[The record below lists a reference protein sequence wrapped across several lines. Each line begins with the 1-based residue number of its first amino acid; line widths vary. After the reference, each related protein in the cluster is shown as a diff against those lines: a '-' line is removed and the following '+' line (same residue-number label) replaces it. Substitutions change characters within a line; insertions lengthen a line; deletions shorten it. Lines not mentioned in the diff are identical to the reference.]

1 MKADKNTILGKLS
14 SACCSPWKSTY
25 VELPEYNTIVL
36 AAYYTGEESSINPV
50 KGYKIYLAIL
60 YKSIDTNKDTW
71 CIMTNSG
78 SKVNY
83 NFSLSTIDEKSTPFT
98 FKNTQEMDKF
108 FGYSRDITDRIIKSS
123 LDKNDSNIEVC
134 LFAQRRDLLVSSF
147 YIQTLFLV
155 KYHYNQN
162 VLIYGTNKSD
172 AERKSSK
179 PS

>member
-50 KGYKIYLAIL
+50 KGYKIYLAML

-83 NFSLSTIDEKSTPFT
+83 NFSISTIDEKSTPFT

-123 LDKNDSNIEVC
+123 LDKNDSLDEQEIQQ
-134 LFAQRRDLLVSSF
+134 LRALSTTLSLSQKDLDTAPMF
-147 YIQTLFLV
+147 WMYIPQIF
-155 KYHYNQN
+155 
-162 VLIYGTNKSD
+162 
-172 AERKSSK
+172 
-179 PS
+179 

>member
-60 YKSIDTNKDTW
+60 YKSKDTNKDTW
-71 CIMTNSG
+71 RIMTNSG

-83 NFSLSTIDEKSTPFT
+83 NFSISAIDEKSTPFT
-98 FKNTQEMDKF
+98 YKNTKEMDKF

-123 LDKNDSNIEVC
+123 LDKNDSLDEQEIQQ
-134 LFAQRRDLLVSSF
+134 LRALSTTLSLSQKDLDTAPMF
-147 YIQTLFLV
+147 WMYIPQIF
-155 KYHYNQN
+155 
-162 VLIYGTNKSD
+162 
-172 AERKSSK
+172 
-179 PS
+179 

>member
-1 MKADKNTILGKLS
+1 MRADKNTILGKLS

-60 YKSIDTNKDTW
+60 YKSKDTNKATW

-83 NFSLSTIDEKSTPFT
+83 NFSISTIDEKSTPFT
-98 FKNTQEMDKF
+98 YKNTQEMDKF

-123 LDKNDSNIEVC
+123 LDKNDSLDEQEIQQ
-134 LFAQRRDLLVSSF
+134 LRALSTTLSLSQKDLDTAPMF
-147 YIQTLFLV
+147 WMYIPQIF
-155 KYHYNQN
+155 
-162 VLIYGTNKSD
+162 
-172 AERKSSK
+172 
-179 PS
+179 

>member
-14 SACCSPWKSTY
+14 SGCCSPWKSTY

-50 KGYKIYLAIL
+50 KGYKIYLAML

-83 NFSLSTIDEKSTPFT
+83 DFSISTIDEKSTPFT

-108 FGYSRDITDRIIKSS
+108 FGHSCDITDRIIKSS
-123 LDKNDSNIEVC
+123 FDKNDSLDEQEIQQ
-134 LFAQRRDLLVSSF
+134 LRALSTTLSLSQKDLDTAPMF
-147 YIQTLFLV
+147 WMYIPQIF
-155 KYHYNQN
+155 
-162 VLIYGTNKSD
+162 
-172 AERKSSK
+172 
-179 PS
+179 

>member
-36 AAYYTGEESSINPV
+36 AAYYTGEESSINLV

-60 YKSIDTNKDTW
+60 YKSKDTNKGTW

-83 NFSLSTIDEKSTPFT
+83 NFSISTIDEKSTPFT
-98 FKNTQEMDKF
+98 YKNTQEMDKF

-123 LDKNDSNIEVC
+123 LDKNDSLDEQEIQQ
-134 LFAQRRDLLVSSF
+134 A
-147 YIQTLFLV
+147 QTLSTTLSLSQKDLDTAPMFWM
-155 KYHYNQN
+155 YIPQ
-162 VLIYGTNKSD
+162 IF
-172 AERKSSK
+172 
-179 PS
+179 

>member
-1 MKADKNTILGKLS
+1 MKADKNAILGRLS

-71 CIMTNSG
+71 RIMTNAG

-83 NFSLSTIDEKSTPFT
+83 NFSISTIDEKSTPFT
-98 FKNTQEMDKF
+98 YKNTKEMDKF
-108 FGYSRDITDRIIKSS
+108 FGHSRDITDRIIKSS
-123 LDKNDSNIEVC
+123 LDKNDSLDEQEIQQ
-134 LFAQRRDLLVSSF
+134 LRALSTTLSLSQKDLDTAPMF
-147 YIQTLFLV
+147 WMYIPQIF
-155 KYHYNQN
+155 
-162 VLIYGTNKSD
+162 
-172 AERKSSK
+172 
-179 PS
+179 

>member
-1 MKADKNTILGKLS
+1 MKADKNAILGKLS

-71 CIMTNSG
+71 RIMTNAG

-83 NFSLSTIDEKSTPFT
+83 NFSISTIDEKSTPFT
-98 FKNTQEMDKF
+98 YKNTKEMDKF

-123 LDKNDSNIEVC
+123 LDKNDSLDEQEIQQ
-134 LFAQRRDLLVSSF
+134 LRALSTTLSLSQKDLDTAPMF
-147 YIQTLFLV
+147 WMYIPQIF
-155 KYHYNQN
+155 
-162 VLIYGTNKSD
+162 
-172 AERKSSK
+172 
-179 PS
+179 

>member
-71 CIMTNSG
+71 RIMTNAG

-83 NFSLSTIDEKSTPFT
+83 NFSISTIDEKSTPFT
-98 FKNTQEMDKF
+98 YKNTKEMDKF

-123 LDKNDSNIEVC
+123 LDKNDSLDEQEIQQ
-134 LFAQRRDLLVSSF
+134 LRALSTTLSLSQKDLDTAPMF
-147 YIQTLFLV
+147 WMYIPQIF
-155 KYHYNQN
+155 
-162 VLIYGTNKSD
+162 
-172 AERKSSK
+172 
-179 PS
+179 

>member
-36 AAYYTGEESSINPV
+36 AAYYTGEESYMNPV
-50 KGYKIYLAIL
+50 KGYKIYLAML
-60 YKSIDTNKDTW
+60 YKSEDTNKDTW

-83 NFSLSTIDEKSTPFT
+83 DFSIRIIDEKSTPFT

-108 FGYSRDITDRIIKSS
+108 FGHSRDITDRIIKSS
-123 LDKNDSNIEVC
+123 LDKNDTLDEQEIQQLRALSTT
-134 LFAQRRDLLVSSF
+134 LSLSQKDLDTAPMF
-147 YIQTLFLV
+147 WMYIPQIF
-155 KYHYNQN
+155 
-162 VLIYGTNKSD
+162 
-172 AERKSSK
+172 
-179 PS
+179 

>member
-60 YKSIDTNKDTW
+60 YESKDTNKDTW

-83 NFSLSTIDEKSTPFT
+83 NFSISTIDEKSTPFT
-98 FKNTQEMDKF
+98 YKNTQEMDKF

-123 LDKNDSNIEVC
+123 LDKNDSLDEQEIQQ
-134 LFAQRRDLLVSSF
+134 LRALSTTLSLSQKDLDTAPMF
-147 YIQTLFLV
+147 WMYIPQIF
-155 KYHYNQN
+155 
-162 VLIYGTNKSD
+162 
-172 AERKSSK
+172 
-179 PS
+179 

>member
-50 KGYKIYLAIL
+50 KGYKIYLAMM

-83 NFSLSTIDEKSTPFT
+83 DFSISTIDEKSTPFT

-108 FGYSRDITDRIIKSS
+108 FGHSRDITDRIIKSS
-123 LDKNDSNIEVC
+123 LDKNDSLDEQEIQQ
-134 LFAQRRDLLVSSF
+134 LRALSTTLPLSQKDLDTAPMF
-147 YIQTLFLV
+147 WMYIPQIF
-155 KYHYNQN
+155 
-162 VLIYGTNKSD
+162 
-172 AERKSSK
+172 
-179 PS
+179 

>member
-50 KGYKIYLAIL
+50 KGYKIYLAVL
-60 YKSIDTNKDTW
+60 YKSKDTNKDTW

-83 NFSLSTIDEKSTPFT
+83 NFSISTIDEKSTPFT
-98 FKNTQEMDKF
+98 YKNTQEMDKF

-123 LDKNDSNIEVC
+123 LDKNDSLDEQEIQQ
-134 LFAQRRDLLVSSF
+134 LRALSTTLSLSQKDLDTAPMF
-147 YIQTLFLV
+147 WMYIPQIF
-155 KYHYNQN
+155 
-162 VLIYGTNKSD
+162 
-172 AERKSSK
+172 
-179 PS
+179 

>member
-60 YKSIDTNKDTW
+60 YKSIDTNKDMW
-71 CIMTNSG
+71 RIMTNAG

-83 NFSLSTIDEKSTPFT
+83 NFSISAIDEKSTPFT
-98 FKNTQEMDKF
+98 YKNTQEMDKF

-123 LDKNDSNIEVC
+123 LDKNDSLDEQEIQQ
-134 LFAQRRDLLVSSF
+134 LRALSTTLSLSQKDLDTAPMF
-147 YIQTLFLV
+147 WMYIPQIF
-155 KYHYNQN
+155 
-162 VLIYGTNKSD
+162 
-172 AERKSSK
+172 
-179 PS
+179 

>member
-1 MKADKNTILGKLS
+1 MKADKNTILSKLS

-83 NFSLSTIDEKSTPFT
+83 NFSISAIDEKSTPFT
-98 FKNTQEMDKF
+98 YKNTKEMDKF

-123 LDKNDSNIEVC
+123 LDKNDSLDEQEIQQ
-134 LFAQRRDLLVSSF
+134 LRALSTTLSLSQKDLDTAPMF
-147 YIQTLFLV
+147 WMYIPQIF
-155 KYHYNQN
+155 
-162 VLIYGTNKSD
+162 
-172 AERKSSK
+172 
-179 PS
+179 

>member
-1 MKADKNTILGKLS
+1 MKADKNAILGRLS

-71 CIMTNSG
+71 RIMTNAG

-83 NFSLSTIDEKSTPFT
+83 NFSISAIDEKSTPFT
-98 FKNTQEMDKF
+98 YKNTKEMDKF

-123 LDKNDSNIEVC
+123 LDKNDSLDEQEIQQ
-134 LFAQRRDLLVSSF
+134 LRALSTTLSLSQKDLDTAPMF
-147 YIQTLFLV
+147 WMYIPQIF
-155 KYHYNQN
+155 
-162 VLIYGTNKSD
+162 
-172 AERKSSK
+172 
-179 PS
+179 

>member
-50 KGYKIYLAIL
+50 KGYKIYLAML

-83 NFSLSTIDEKSTPFT
+83 DFSISIIDEKSTPFT

-108 FGYSRDITDRIIKSS
+108 FGHSHDITDRIIKSS
-123 LDKNDSNIEVC
+123 LDKNDSLDEQEIQQ
-134 LFAQRRDLLVSSF
+134 LRALSTTLSLSQKDLDTAPMF
-147 YIQTLFLV
+147 WMYIPQIF
-155 KYHYNQN
+155 
-162 VLIYGTNKSD
+162 
-172 AERKSSK
+172 
-179 PS
+179 

>member
-123 LDKNDSNIEVC
+123 LDKNDSLDEQEIQQ
-134 LFAQRRDLLVSSF
+134 LRALSTTLSLSQKDLDTAPMF
-147 YIQTLFLV
+147 WMYIPQIF
-155 KYHYNQN
+155 
-162 VLIYGTNKSD
+162 
-172 AERKSSK
+172 
-179 PS
+179 

>member
-1 MKADKNTILGKLS
+1 MKADKNTILSKLS

-50 KGYKIYLAIL
+50 KGYKIYLAML
-60 YKSIDTNKDTW
+60 YKSEDTNKDTW

-83 NFSLSTIDEKSTPFT
+83 NFSISTIDEKSTPFT
-98 FKNTQEMDKF
+98 FKNTKDMDKF

-123 LDKNDSNIEVC
+123 LDKNDSLDEQEIQQ
-134 LFAQRRDLLVSSF
+134 LRALSTILSLSQKDLDSAPMF
-147 YIQTLFLV
+147 WMYIPQIF
-155 KYHYNQN
+155 
-162 VLIYGTNKSD
+162 
-172 AERKSSK
+172 
-179 PS
+179 

>member
-50 KGYKIYLAIL
+50 KGYKIYLAML
-60 YKSIDTNKDTW
+60 YKSEDTNKDTW

-83 NFSLSTIDEKSTPFT
+83 NFSISTIDEKSTPFT
-98 FKNTQEMDKF
+98 YKNTKDMDKF

-123 LDKNDSNIEVC
+123 LDKNDSLDEQEIQQ
-134 LFAQRRDLLVSSF
+134 LRTLSTTLSLSQKDLDTAPMF
-147 YIQTLFLV
+147 WMYIPQIF
-155 KYHYNQN
+155 
-162 VLIYGTNKSD
+162 
-172 AERKSSK
+172 
-179 PS
+179 

>member
-1 MKADKNTILGKLS
+1 MKADKNAILGKLS

-60 YKSIDTNKDTW
+60 YKSKDTNKDTW

-83 NFSLSTIDEKSTPFT
+83 NFSISTIDERSTPFT
-98 FKNTQEMDKF
+98 YKNTQEMDKF

-123 LDKNDSNIEVC
+123 LDKNDSLDEQEIQQ
-134 LFAQRRDLLVSSF
+134 LRALSTTLSLSQKDLDTAPMF
-147 YIQTLFLV
+147 WMYIPQIF
-155 KYHYNQN
+155 
-162 VLIYGTNKSD
+162 
-172 AERKSSK
+172 
-179 PS
+179 

>member
-1 MKADKNTILGKLS
+1 MKADKNAILSKLS

-60 YKSIDTNKDTW
+60 YKSKDTNKATW

-83 NFSLSTIDEKSTPFT
+83 NFSISTIDEKSTPFT
-98 FKNTQEMDKF
+98 YKNTKEMDKF

-123 LDKNDSNIEVC
+123 LDKNDSLDEQEIQQ
-134 LFAQRRDLLVSSF
+134 LRALSTTLSLSQKDLDTAPMF
-147 YIQTLFLV
+147 WMYIPQIF
-155 KYHYNQN
+155 
-162 VLIYGTNKSD
+162 
-172 AERKSSK
+172 
-179 PS
+179 

>member
-50 KGYKIYLAIL
+50 KGYKIYLAML

-83 NFSLSTIDEKSTPFT
+83 DFSIRIIDEKSTPFT

-108 FGYSRDITDRIIKSS
+108 FGHSRDITDRIIKSS
-123 LDKNDSNIEVC
+123 LDKNDTLDEQEIQQLRALSTT
-134 LFAQRRDLLVSSF
+134 LSLSQKDLDTAPMF
-147 YIQTLFLV
+147 WMYIPQIF
-155 KYHYNQN
+155 
-162 VLIYGTNKSD
+162 
-172 AERKSSK
+172 
-179 PS
+179 

>member
-36 AAYYTGEESSINPV
+36 AAYYTGEESYMNPV
-50 KGYKIYLAIL
+50 KGYKIYLAML
-60 YKSIDTNKDTW
+60 YKSEYTNKDTW

-83 NFSLSTIDEKSTPFT
+83 DFSISTIDEKSTPFT

-108 FGYSRDITDRIIKSS
+108 FRHSCDITDRIIKSS
-123 LDKNDSNIEVC
+123 LDKNDSLDEQEIQQ
-134 LFAQRRDLLVSSF
+134 LRALSITLSLSQKDLDTAPMF
-147 YIQTLFLV
+147 WMYIPQIF
-155 KYHYNQN
+155 
-162 VLIYGTNKSD
+162 
-172 AERKSSK
+172 
-179 PS
+179 

>member
-1 MKADKNTILGKLS
+1 MKADKNAILGRLS

-60 YKSIDTNKDTW
+60 YKSKDTNKDTW

-83 NFSLSTIDEKSTPFT
+83 NFSISTIDEKSTPFT
-98 FKNTQEMDKF
+98 YKNTQEMDKF

-123 LDKNDSNIEVC
+123 LDKNDSLDEQEIQQ
-134 LFAQRRDLLVSSF
+134 LRALSTILSLSQKDLDTAPMF
-147 YIQTLFLV
+147 WMYIPQIF
-155 KYHYNQN
+155 
-162 VLIYGTNKSD
+162 
-172 AERKSSK
+172 
-179 PS
+179 

>member
-50 KGYKIYLAIL
+50 KGYKIYMAML
-60 YKSIDTNKDTW
+60 YKSEDTNKDTW

-83 NFSLSTIDEKSTPFT
+83 NFSISTIDEKSTPFT
-98 FKNTQEMDKF
+98 YKNTQEMDKF

-123 LDKNDSNIEVC
+123 LDKNDSLDEQEIQQ
-134 LFAQRRDLLVSSF
+134 LRALSTTLSLSQKDLDSAPMF
-147 YIQTLFLV
+147 WMYIPQIF
-155 KYHYNQN
+155 
-162 VLIYGTNKSD
+162 
-172 AERKSSK
+172 
-179 PS
+179 

>member
-60 YKSIDTNKDTW
+60 YKSKDTNKDTW

-83 NFSLSTIDEKSTPFT
+83 NFSISTIDEKSTPFT
-98 FKNTQEMDKF
+98 YKNTQEMDKF

-123 LDKNDSNIEVC
+123 LDKNDSLDEQEIQQ
-134 LFAQRRDLLVSSF
+134 LRALSTTLSLSQKDLDTAPMF
-147 YIQTLFLV
+147 WMYIPQIF
-155 KYHYNQN
+155 
-162 VLIYGTNKSD
+162 
-172 AERKSSK
+172 
-179 PS
+179 

>member
-50 KGYKIYLAIL
+50 KGYKIYLAML

-83 NFSLSTIDEKSTPFT
+83 DFSISTIDEKSTPFT

-108 FGYSRDITDRIIKSS
+108 FGHSRDITDRIIKSS
-123 LDKNDSNIEVC
+123 LDKNDSLDEQEIQQ
-134 LFAQRRDLLVSSF
+134 LRALSTTLSLSQKDLDTAPMF
-147 YIQTLFLV
+147 WMYIPQIF
-155 KYHYNQN
+155 
-162 VLIYGTNKSD
+162 
-172 AERKSSK
+172 
-179 PS
+179 

>member
-50 KGYKIYLAIL
+50 KGYKMYLAIL
-60 YKSIDTNKDTW
+60 YKSEDTNKDTW

-83 NFSLSTIDEKSTPFT
+83 NFSIRTIDEKYTPFT
-98 FKNTQEMDKF
+98 YKNTKEMDKF
-108 FGYSRDITDRIIKSS
+108 FGHSRDITDRIIKSS
-123 LDKNDSNIEVC
+123 LDKNDSLDEQEIQQ
-134 LFAQRRDLLVSSF
+134 LRALSTTLSLSQKDLDTAPMF
-147 YIQTLFLV
+147 WMYIPQIF
-155 KYHYNQN
+155 
-162 VLIYGTNKSD
+162 
-172 AERKSSK
+172 
-179 PS
+179 

>member
-60 YKSIDTNKDTW
+60 YKSKDTNKDTW

-83 NFSLSTIDEKSTPFT
+83 NFSISAIDEKSTPFT
-98 FKNTQEMDKF
+98 YKNTQEMDKF

-123 LDKNDSNIEVC
+123 LDKNDSLDEQEIQQ
-134 LFAQRRDLLVSSF
+134 LRALSTTLSLSQKDLDTAPMF
-147 YIQTLFLV
+147 WMYIPQIF
-155 KYHYNQN
+155 
-162 VLIYGTNKSD
+162 
-172 AERKSSK
+172 
-179 PS
+179 

>member
-36 AAYYTGEESSINPV
+36 AAYYTGEERSINPV

-71 CIMTNSG
+71 CIMTNAG

-83 NFSLSTIDEKSTPFT
+83 NFSISTIDEKSTPFT
-98 FKNTQEMDKF
+98 YKNTQEMDKF
-108 FGYSRDITDRIIKSS
+108 FGYSCDITDRIIKSS
-123 LDKNDSNIEVC
+123 LDKNDSLDEQEIQQ
-134 LFAQRRDLLVSSF
+134 LRALSTTLSLSQKDLDTAPMF
-147 YIQTLFLV
+147 WMYIPQIF
-155 KYHYNQN
+155 
-162 VLIYGTNKSD
+162 
-172 AERKSSK
+172 
-179 PS
+179 